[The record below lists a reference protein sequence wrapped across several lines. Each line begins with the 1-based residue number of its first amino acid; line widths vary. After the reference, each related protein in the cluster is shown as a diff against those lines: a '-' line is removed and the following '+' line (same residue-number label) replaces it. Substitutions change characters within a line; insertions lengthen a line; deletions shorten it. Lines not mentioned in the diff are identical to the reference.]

1 MYTTNSST
9 TGLRSSDSPR
19 VTRWLLRVKRGE
31 RGANLIEMTFV
42 IIFMLSF
49 IMGAVDLGLAYQHY
63 GVAMNAAREGTRIYA
78 RLPCTDR
85 NRSAVHDAI
94 VSAAVDE
101 PGTSGS
107 VISGGSS
114 IQVNILDRDVSIT
127 PDPNTLCPDPGTPV
141 EVRVRVL
148 YRSQFG
154 ELFGLG
160 EIPISASATMVY
172 DNDSCGC

>member
-1 MYTTNSST
+1 MCTTNSSAA
-9 TGLRSSDSPR
+9 GLRSSDAPR
-19 VTRWLLRVKRGE
+19 VKQWLLRVKRGE
-31 RGANLIEMTFV
+31 RGANLIEMTFI

-85 NRSAVHDAI
+85 NRSAVHAAI

-101 PGTSGS
+101 PATSGG
-107 VISGGSS
+107 VIGGGSS
-114 IQVNILDRDVSIT
+114 IQVNIRNRDVSIT

-141 EVRVRVL
+141 QVRVRVL